1 MHMYFN
7 ACSMCTLHV
16 TYRMTLD
23 GSDFR
28 VPPWCLSAC
37 GTQAPDPASGRGALS
52 HGVAS
57 SGQSCIFGNSASLS
71 GVGRCRLLAGSALQP
86 VALARAVLA
95 WVSSVSWAGWT
106 LCMCMYLYACVCMC
120 MHVCVC
126 VCVHAHILCL
136 YRAQY

>member
-37 GTQAPDPASGRGALS
+37 GTKAPW
-52 HGVAS
+52 GVQEVVLA
-57 SGQSCIFGNSASLS
+57 G
-71 GVGRCRLLAGSALQP
+71 GVGSACKYCN
-86 VALARAVLA
+86 A
-95 WVSSVSWAGWT
+95 
-106 LCMCMYLYACVCMC
+106 CMYL
-120 MHVCVC
+120 
-126 VCVHAHILCL
+126 L
-136 YRAQY
+136 